1 MNITVELSARV
12 NNSSC
17 WNGKW
22 YTWLWFHWKLI
33 KHWSM
38 SRDSCEL
45 WRDPN
50 KKNQVTL
57 MFLLFNSAKVLILT
71 YSDCFDSSTDVR
83 WHSWPSSQSPD
94 SNRTSA
100 ISRIAICG
108 WCHELH
114 WVHCDCMITVRGH
127 RCEHWTVNHNNSPLL
142 WLPGQQ
148 KGATDEDWDV
158 CRQASYG
165 LNQS

>member
-1 MNITVELSARV
+1 MWITVLVGMENDTHGFDFIGSWLSTEVWVEILV
-12 NNSSC
+12 NC
-17 WNGKW
+17 GG
-22 YTWLWFHWKLI
+22 I
-33 KHWSM
+33 QI
-38 SRDSCEL
+38 
-45 WRDPN
+45 
-50 KKNQVTL
+50 KNQVTL